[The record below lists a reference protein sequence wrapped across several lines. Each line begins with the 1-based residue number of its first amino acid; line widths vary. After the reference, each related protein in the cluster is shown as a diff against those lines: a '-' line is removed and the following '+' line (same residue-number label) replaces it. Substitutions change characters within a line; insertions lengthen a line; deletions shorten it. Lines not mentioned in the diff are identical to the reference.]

1 MLNFKKKKQNV
12 CILLLPSFPHYFPS
26 PIAIS
31 PFSPLF
37 LFPLFTLFSL
47 PFFPP
52 PFPSFFY
59 ISYFPALF
67 PALFIYPFFFS
78 PIPSPNS
85 LPPKHS
91 PATIF
96 RHWNWNWEEKVA
108 GTEGCKRVGEEGQG
122 IQTARPAA
130 GGSNGPHQ
138 HAQQASPRSLT
149 LPHSKPDKNPLPPL
163 LATKQLTRVLQVT
176 ITQL

>member
-1 MLNFKKKKQNV
+1 MCAFFYFPLFLTIFPPQLPFPLSLPYFSFH
-12 CILLLPSFPHYFPS
+12 CSPSFP
-26 PIAIS
+26 S
-31 PFSPLF
+31 PFSLPLF
-37 LFPLFTLFSL
+37 LPFFIYHIFQPFFL
-47 PFFPP
+47 PFL
-52 PFPSFFY
+52 ST
-59 ISYFPALF
+59 
-67 PALFIYPFFFS
+67 PFFFS

-85 LPPKHS
+85 LPPNHS

-138 HAQQASPRSLT
+138 HAQQANPRSLT

-163 LATKQLTRVLQVT
+163 LATKQLTRGLQVT